1 MESVLKM
8 KTKRVLQVVGS
19 LNAGG
24 MEKMILNYYKNINK
38 EKIQFDFLIF
48 TKGKNLYEDEVKKM
62 GANVYKITP
71 RRESPIKNRKELE
84 DFFKN
89 HSYDA
94 IHIHQGITNL
104 LPLKM
109 AYKYKIEKRIV
120 HNHGVNRK
128 VRFFLYLYNEI
139 YVKSIIQKC
148 ATDYFTCSKK
158 VLNQLYTKEIIRNN
172 KYFLC
177 TNSIVIEDFVYNE
190 EKRKEIRKK
199 LNVEDKFVI
208 GHVGTFT
215 KPKNHKFLLKV
226 FKEINEKY
234 KNAVL
239 LLAGTG
245 KLEET
250 IRQQAKKENIEEKIV
265 FLGQVKNV
273 NEIMQAMDFF
283 VFPSKFEGL
292 PVTLIE
298 AQANGLKILASDKIT
313 EEVKLTENL
322 EFISLKA
329 SPKKWA
335 EKICLQDYNRNINLE
350 KLKTYNIKEQAKV
363 LEERYLKNG

>member
-1 MESVLKM
+1 M
-8 KTKRVLQVVGS
+8 KPKRVLQVIGS

-24 MEKMILNYYKNINK
+24 MEKMILNYYKNIDK

-48 TKGKNLYEDEVKKM
+48 TKGKNLYEDGVKKM

-71 RRESPIKNRKELE
+71 RRENPIKNLRELN

-89 HSYDA
+89 HPYD
-94 IHIHQGITNL
+94 IVHIHQGITNL

-109 AYKYKIEKRIV
+109 AYKYKIQKRIV

-128 VRFFLYLYNEI
+128 VRFLLYLYNEI
-139 YVKSIIQKC
+139 YVKNIIQKC
-148 ATDYFTCSKK
+148 ATDYFTCSKE
-158 VLNQLYTKEIIRNN
+158 VLNQLYNKEIIKNN

-177 TNSIVIEDFVYNE
+177 TNSIVIEDFLYNE
-190 EKRKEIRKK
+190 EKRNEVRKK
-199 LNVEDKFVI
+199 LKIEDKLVI

-234 KNAVL
+234 ENAVL
-239 LLAGTG
+239 LLAGAG
-245 KLEET
+245 KLEEA
-250 IRQQAKKENIEEKIV
+250 IRRQAKKENIENKII
-265 FLGQVKNV
+265 FLGQIKNV
-273 NEIMQAMDFF
+273 NEIMQAMDLFI
-283 VFPSKFEGL
+283 FPSKFEGL

-298 AQANGLKILASDKIT
+298 AQANGLKILASNKIT
-313 EEVKLTENL
+313 KEVKLTENL
-322 EFISLKA
+322 EFVSLKT

-335 EKICLQDYNRNINLE
+335 EKVNFQNYNRNINIK
-350 KLKTYNIKEQAKV
+350 KLRMYNIKEQANI
-363 LEERYLKNG
+363 LEERYLKNE